1 MSYGNRLIELFERK
15 KEQLLAIYFT
25 AGFPKLD
32 DTSVICEALQ
42 QAGADIIE
50 IGMPFSDPLADGPT
64 IQLSN
69 QIALSNGMS
78 LKLLLQQLE
87 SIKAVINTPIV
98 LMGYLNPII
107 QFGVERFLAECAE
120 VGVSGLIIPDLP
132 IREYQK
138 YYKKYFDD
146 FNLCPIFLVT
156 PETPAQRLH
165 LIDSVSKG
173 FVYAV
178 SSAAVTG
185 GSLRFDRQ
193 RQDYFEK
200 LQSSGLSNPVLIGFG
215 IADKEGF
222 NLACRYVNG
231 AIIGSAFIKALQQG
245 KDLKDAVSGFVKD
258 LLPTV

>member
-1 MSYGNRLIELFERK
+1 MSHGNRLIELFETK
-15 KEQLLAIYFT
+15 KKRLLAIYFT

-87 SIKAVINTPIV
+87 SIKAIINTPIV

-107 QFGVERFLAECAE
+107 QFGVERFLAKCAE

-138 YYKKYFDD
+138 DYQKYFDD

-165 LIDSVSKG
+165 LIDSISRG

-193 RQDYFEK
+193 RQNYFEK

-215 IADKEGF
+215 IADKESF

-245 KDLKDAVSGFVKD
+245 EDLKVAVRGFMKAI
-258 LLPTV
+258 LPTV